1 MYRADAKVEVRPARE
16 QDVDAVVDLLVAVAA
31 DGRWIGMEAPVDT
44 ARRRKLLIE
53 ALNDRRSAQLVATA
67 DGRVIGQLGME
78 LAGYGVADLGMVVAE
93 EWRGRGVGSALLDA
107 GIDWA
112 RGAGAHKVALQV
124 WPHNQAAIG
133 LYEKFGFVREGVLRR
148 HYRRRN
154 GELWDAVVMGLQLA
168 VASDACDRLPAGRRA
183 TSGDRGD
190 RRRARG
196 ERRSVPDP

>member
-1 MYRADAKVEVRPARE
+1 
-16 QDVDAVVDLLVAVAA
+16 VDAVVDLLVAVAA

-154 GELWDAVVMGLQLA
+154 GELWDAVVKGLQLA

-183 TSGDRGD
+183 TSAPARRGSRS
-190 RRRARG
+190 RR
-196 ERRSVPDP
+196 